1 MHEINLGPEFIELK
15 NIDGLKIDLKYASD
29 DNFLGEN
36 VYGDFK
42 IAYLHKIAFEKM
54 EIADRVLKK
63 TRPDVNFLIY
73 DALRPRSAQRI
84 LFSKVEGTPQEKYVA
99 NPDRGSLHNFGVA
112 VDLTLIGADGEPL
125 DMGTGFD
132 EFSPRSEP
140 AREAEF
146 IADGSL
152 TAEHI
157 ANRKL
162 LRDSMTAGG
171 FKAIPHE
178 WWHFNA
184 MTLAEAK
191 ERLKIVE

>member
-1 MHEINLGPEFIELK
+1 MRLGPEFIELTR
-15 NIDGLKIDLKYASD
+15 IDGLAVDLKYASI
-29 DNFLGEN
+29 DNFLNEN
-36 VYGDFK
+36 VYGDFNV
-42 IAYLHKIAFEKM
+42 AYLHQIAFDKLAE
-54 EIADRVLKK
+54 ADRFLK
-63 TRPDVNFLIY
+63 RSRRDVNFLIY
-73 DALRPRSAQRI
+73 DALRPRSAQRV

-99 NPDRGSLHNFGVA
+99 NPDRGSLHNFGLA
-112 VDLTLIGADGEPL
+112 VDLTLIDNGGVLE
-125 DMGTGFD
+125 MGTEFD

-152 TAEHI
+152 TEIQI
-157 ANRKL
+157 ANRHL
-162 LRDSMTAGG
+162 LRDAMIAGG
-171 FKAIPHE
+171 FKPIPHE